1 MLHWLQSGDIIQY
14 YEDNPAARD
23 ALEAAIQESTRPML
37 QSTLAQV
44 PCNSDILND
53 DAASVASQY
62 SSQVY
67 ENSSGHAGQ
76 DAIHDQN
83 LPGITQ
89 NESLSDDPCHDTPV
103 QEQVDGDGGYWAN
116 LGSAE
121 DSGEE

>member
-1 MLHWLQSGDIIQY
+1 
-14 YEDNPAARD
+14 
-23 ALEAAIQESTRPML
+23 ML

-62 SSQVY
+62 SSQVN

-83 LPGITQ
+83 LLGITQ
-89 NESLSDDPCHDTPV
+89 NESHPDDPHHDTPV
-103 QEQVDGDGGYWAN
+103 QEQVDGDGGYHAN
-116 LGSAE
+116 LGGAE